1 MDMKEVIDDILS
13 LPRAM
18 QAEKIEAHSKDEWF
32 LKEFA
37 AVLVPLAEKK
47 YYKAVA
53 LKQYSKLPASM
64 LKTNIIQLL
73 KQFPEVPDTRLALDR
88 EFPDVKEKM
97 NAIIDDLNAGR
108 IPKSR
113 YRELLHVNF
122 FDNDPSY
129 TENGQEIPG
138 AISRTFLG
146 YALPKIVKLDTFLA
160 TMKQQLGD
168 KEYSYMNTPNYLSA
182 DLKVSV
188 GDLYLKDYGPIN
200 SLERAALTED
210 KKKILRESLPT
221 DDNKPVVRI
230 DNVDTHNVAS
240 HKTGDES
247 HVTAFKIMVETNG
260 LTVDADYE
268 APAKAGDPSR
278 KVTVNDK
285 AI

>member
-1 MDMKEVIDDILS
+1 MKEVIDDILS
-13 LPRAM
+13 LPRQM
-18 QAEKIEAHSKDEWF
+18 QAKKIEAHSKDEWF

-47 YYKAVA
+47 HYKAGA

-113 YRELLHVNF
+113 FHELLHVNF

-129 TENGQEIPG
+129 TENGEEITV
-138 AISRTFLG
+138 INSRTFLG
-146 YALPKIVKLDTFLA
+146 YALPKIVNLNEFL
-160 TMKQQLGD
+160 TTLREQLGA
-168 KEYSYMNTPNYLSA
+168 KEFDSYMNTPNYLSA

-188 GDLYLKDYGPIN
+188 GDLYLKDYGPLN
-200 SLERAALTED
+200 SLERAALTKDKKQILQKLLPKED
-210 KKKILRESLPT
+210 KRPM
-221 DDNKPVVRI
+221 VRI
-230 DNVDTHNVAS
+230 DR
-240 HKTGDES
+240 
-247 HVTAFKIMVETNG
+247 KIW
-260 LTVDADYE
+260 
-268 APAKAGDPSR
+268 
-278 KVTVNDK
+278 
-285 AI
+285 